1 MIDDD
6 LLNTFDSIEDL
17 PISEEMLGA
26 YLEGNLRG
34 AEMREVQ
41 NLINADNFVA
51 EFSNMIEDDIFQ
63 QNLVDY
69 GMLSPQ
75 NLEYFLSEMADV
87 DVSLQE
93 LPLIDVDLGVGNQT
107 SFFDELMH
115 ENGFNSFLDN
125 DEQMLNSKGFDDDS
139 SNNYLETLDNI
150 E

>member
-1 MIDDD
+1 MINDD
-6 LLNTFDSIEDL
+6 LLSKFERIEDL
-17 PISEEMLGA
+17 PVSEEMLGA

-75 NLEYFLSEMADV
+75 NIEYFFSEMADV
-87 DVSLQE
+87 DFYLHE
-93 LPLIDVDLGVGNQT
+93 LPLIDVDLVVGNQT
-107 SFFDELMH
+107 SYFDELMH
-115 ENGFNSFLDN
+115 ESGFNSFLDN
-125 DEQMLNSKGFDDDS
+125 DKQMLNSKEFDDDS
-139 SNNYLETLDNI
+139 SNNNLETLDNL